1 MNGAYMGVDHLF
13 HCRTR
18 DKRSLT
24 MEFMTRCLK
33 NKSEGV
39 CVRPVGLKVCI
50 SLQVVKGLKSFN
62 QLGRDS

>member
-24 MEFMTRCLK
+24 MEFMTRRLK

-39 CVRPVGLKVCI
+39 YVRPVGLKYI